1 VERVMVGVNDA
12 PQGGAPQG
20 GAPHLGATA
29 HFVDYE
35 DNTRGV
41 KPWIAVAVLLTLG
54 GLLLQS
60 RLVVAAAV
68 MMGVILLA
76 AWIWFKV
83 SLVGVEYE
91 RTFRDAQGLISRHE
105 VRAFLGETVEI
116 NLRVRNRK
124 VLPLNWLQVVDVF
137 PLELPLH
144 DVKIALNRTTNQGE
158 FASFWMPGAYQTL
171 ERRFTIF
178 CTKRGYSTYGPATVS
193 TGDGFG
199 FFTRKARLPVEQR
212 LIIYPHLYT
221 AGQLGLPAKNPFGER
236 SSDQLLFED
245 PLRNA
250 GIREWQAG
258 DGMRRVHWKAS
269 AKYQRLLS
277 RVYEP
282 SEEPQIQIILNV
294 ATLERHW
301 EGVVEDLH
309 ERAVSVAGT
318 LALVAT
324 EHRLPVGLLA
334 NGYLPGSDQN
344 IRLLPG
350 RSRNQLMNILELLA
364 AATPYASQSV
374 EDLLL
379 RKASG
384 LPWGAT
390 LAVVT
395 PVTYDGLYDALVEL
409 TQWGRKVLLFSLA
422 ASPPARPLPGVM
434 VYHLSDLEDDTM
446 RVAEMRV

>member
-1 VERVMVGVNDA
+1 MTRLD
-12 PQGGAPQG
+12 GGRRNVVSSR
-20 GAPHLGATA
+20 
-29 HFVDYE
+29 FVDYE
-35 DNTRGV
+35 DESRGV
-41 KPWIAVAVLLTLG
+41 KSWIAAAILLALV
-54 GLLLQS
+54 GLLLRS
-60 RLVVAAAV
+60 RLAVAAAV
-68 MMGVILLA
+68 MIGVIVLA
-76 AWIWFKV
+76 AWVWFKV

-91 RTFRDAQGLISRHE
+91 RTFRDAGGLISRHE
-105 VRAFLGETVEI
+105 VRAFLGETVELT
-116 NLRVRNRK
+116 LRVRNCK
-124 VLPLNWLQVVDVF
+124 VLPLSWLQVVDIF

-144 DVKIALNRTTNQGE
+144 DVTVAFNRTTNQGE
-158 FASFWMPGAYQTL
+158 FSSFWMPGAYQTL
-171 ERRFTIF
+171 ERRFTIA
-178 CTKRGYSTYGPATVS
+178 CTKRGYSTYGPATLS

-221 AGQLGLPAKNPFGER
+221 ASQLGLPAKNPFGER
-236 SSDQLLFED
+236 GSDQLLFED

-250 GIREWQAG
+250 GIREWQPG

-301 EGVVEDLH
+301 EGVIEEQH

-318 LALVAT
+318 LAMIAT

-334 NGYLPGSDQN
+334 NGYLLGSDQN

-364 AATPYASQSV
+364 AVTPYASQPV

-395 PVTYDGLYDALVEL
+395 PVTYDGLYDALIEL
-409 TQWGRKVLLFSLA
+409 TQWGRRILLFSLA
-422 ASPPARPLPGVM
+422 ASPPSRYLPGIT
-434 VYHLSDLEDDTM
+434 VYHLVDLVDDAM
-446 RVAEMRV
+446 RVEAVQA